1 MRNLKFA
8 GHESFHVRNL
18 WLKKGYDFITRQD
31 FKRVN
36 FNHNLAVINLGV
48 GKNMVSSI
56 RFWLKAFELIDET
69 TEKPTWISQFL
80 LDGKGKVQDK
90 GKDPFIEDIGSIWL
104 LHYHLVKASKAS
116 IYNLVFN
123 HFRKQRIE
131 FKKSHLVNFL
141 VNECNK
147 TGEKHS
153 INTIEKDVG
162 VFLKNYVS
170 PESGQKRSHVEDHYA
185 SLFIDLGL
193 IKRLQSRSFAG
204 EEWYKIES
212 TNRAQLPPEIFLYSI
227 LDNEH
232 LGSSISLNKLLNEEN
247 SPGNIFA
254 LTPDELVKKVYQI
267 SKMYDGIV
275 YKDDAGVREL
285 QIDSRINKK
294 SVLTRYYDRSN

>member
-1 MRNLKFA
+1 MGNLKFS

-18 WLKKGYDFITRQD
+18 WLKKGYDFIARPNLAEG
-31 FKRVN
+31 N
-36 FNHNLAVINLGV
+36 FNDDLAVLDLGV

-56 RFWLKAFELIDET
+56 RFWLKCFELIDEES
-69 TEKPTWISQFL
+69 EKPTWISEFL
-80 LDGKGKVQDK
+80 FGDDGE
-90 GKDPFIEDIGSIWL
+90 DPFIEDIGSIWL

-185 SLFIDLGL
+185 SLLLDLGL
-193 IKRLQSRSFAG
+193 IKRLQSRGFAG

-267 SKMYDGIV
+267 SKMCDGIV

-285 QIDSRINKK
+285 QIGSRINKK
-294 SVLTRYYDRSN
+294 SVLTSYYDRSN